1 MVEEPAESEAA
12 NETLALDES
21 APVEPAVLAI
31 EESAVAKVL
40 GAVHKATD
48 AEAADASLDADEEQT
63 APDETA
69 HAAVKIVPIEEV
81 AEAEAPDATVESGIV
96 EESVPAAKSSA
107 LVTEGI
113 APAID
118 ESYTRSGGRHCDNDN
133 RSQ

>member
-21 APVEPAVLAI
+21 APVEPAVLAK
-31 EESAVAKVL
+31 ESAVAEVL